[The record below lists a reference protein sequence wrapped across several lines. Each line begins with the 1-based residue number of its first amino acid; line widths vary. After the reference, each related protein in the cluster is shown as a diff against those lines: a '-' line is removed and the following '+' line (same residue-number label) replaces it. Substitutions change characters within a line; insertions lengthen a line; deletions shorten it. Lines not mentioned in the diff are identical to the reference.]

1 VVRTPASAGGAGPPL
16 AGSAGGRPNRA
27 RWHDFSTFSIPSYDL
42 RPGMAGTLAVTA
54 PVTVMADPNPRS
66 KPIPV
71 DEKAKAAD

>member
-1 VVRTPASAGGAGPPL
+1 VAS
-16 AGSAGGRPNRA
+16 
-27 RWHDFSTFSIPSYDL
+27 WDSTRLDVFSIDTTQHGLIQDYFNGHWNGPVHLDF
-42 RPGMAGTLAVTA
+42 PMGAAAAVGTLAVTA

>member
-1 VVRTPASAGGAGPPL
+1 
-16 AGSAGGRPNRA
+16 
-27 RWHDFSTFSIPSYDL
+27 
-42 RPGMAGTLAVTA
+42 MAGTLAVTA